1 MRNIIKNIVETN
13 PYYFRV
19 VDSTYVVT
27 PDEEYVVDINI
38 AEYLYNMDRMDYI
51 QLRTYIQ
58 YYICND
64 DNWALMSTD
73 ERLIAVSHYCKND
86 DVIWDD
92 LIDEPNLKTY
102 WIEVVKKEQDSRAHR
117 VSEGLALISWTLTK
131 PEAMDLFMTMQ
142 DYIYSY
148 QMADLP
154 MLYWYT
160 NDTVI
165 PGVIDFSTTGFSS
178 KPYYSIEKRDLI
190 NSIIIR

>member
-1 MRNIIKNIVETN
+1 MKNIIKNIVETN

-73 ERLIAVSHYCKND
+73 ERLIAVKHYCKND

-92 LIDEPNLKTY
+92 LIDEPTLKTY
-102 WIEVVKKEQDSRAHR
+102 WIDVVKKEQDSRRAR

-131 PEAMDLFMTMQ
+131 PEAMDLFITMEN
-142 DYIYSY
+142 YIYEY

-154 MLYWYT
+154 MLYWYV